1 MAKKVKSVQ
10 PDLSLDRVIQVDFR
24 KEYDSNMTRYSLYAL
39 YNRFVPDIH
48 DGLKP
53 VQRRIL
59 YSMYDNNITSKAL
72 KRKSASTVGDT
83 MGKYHPHGDSSIYDA
98 MKHLT
103 NWFEIKMP
111 LLCYDSNSGSIQGGE
126 QAAYRYTESYLS
138 KFAVD
143 CVLGELAETKTV
155 VDFMPNFDNKKEE
168 PEYLPVKVPLGLV
181 NGCFAIAIG
190 EKIEGPKHALNDVID
205 ETIKVLHN
213 PNHRVVLIPDPC
225 HVCEVVD
232 TDWKAISRT
241 GYGYYTQRGIIQIE
255 NCKDGHSIL
264 HILSTPDLVFA
275 NGVLETINKLIA
287 GNKLTGIVDIRD
299 RSTDEQLDIEL
310 VLKAGVDPM
319 YVKHALYSMTSL
331 QDKKRVN
338 LKVIDGVTIKNI
350 SYTQYIQYFLLSR
363 KAQKYRLYTYRLQ
376 DVATKYHRS
385 EAYIAVLKS
394 GKIEE
399 IVRKI
404 RNRKEDNDAI
414 VDWLMNLL
422 KITDLQALYILHS
435 QLVSLS
441 PHNLKRY
448 EEEAKINKELMER
461 FMNIITSPALIDQ
474 EIEQELLEIRQKYDQ
489 PRRSVLISDAEA
501 SDIPD
506 GVFKIAFTENNFV
519 KKLQPDEMFKPVRG
533 DNCKAMVIGNNSKSL
548 LVFDKMGKVFAL
560 PIHKIGFSDKNSPGI
575 DIRLILKKLTS
586 DIVNV
591 LYLPE
596 IEKTSRNPSS
606 NKYFLVVL
614 AKSGLIKKI
623 DLADIIT
630 ATPSGLI
637 YSKISAGDE
646 VCGVYL
652 AKHNS
657 DLVIYNKQKALRI
670 TMNSVP
676 YMKRATLGN
685 MSLKSSTGV
694 DGLSIITPEI
704 GGVVVVTAKGRFN
717 KLSESVLAR
726 SDRNKSGSA
735 VIKLS
740 KGDYIVRIVPCID
753 NTGLRIYRP
762 DEIIDIPVND
772 IPLGSSISGGTKM
785 TKEGILK
792 VDMLM

>member
-1 MAKKVKSVQ
+1 MSKRKLPVGANL
-10 PDLSLDRVIQVDFR
+10 DLDRIVQVDFR
-24 KEYDSNMTRYSLYAL
+24 QTYDANMARYSLYAL

-59 YSMYDNNITSKAL
+59 YSMWNNGITSKGR
-72 KRKSASTVGDT
+72 KRKSANTVGDT
-83 MGKYHPHGDSSIYDA
+83 MGKYHPHGETSIYNA
-98 MKHLT
+98 MKCLT

-111 LLCYDSNSGSIQGGE
+111 LIHYDSNSGSIQGGDH
-126 QAAYRYTESYLS
+126 AAMRYTESYLS
-138 KFAVD
+138 SFAVD
-143 CVLGELAETKTV
+143 CVIGEYAEADTV
-155 VDFMPNFDNKKEE
+155 VDKMHTFDNKEWE
-168 PEYLPVKVPLGLV
+168 PEFFPVKVPLLLI
-181 NGCFAIAIG
+181 NGSFAIAIG
-190 EKIEGPKHALNDVID
+190 EKIEIPKHALNDVID

-213 PNHRVVLIPDPC
+213 PKHRVVLIPDPC
-225 HVCEVVD
+225 HKCEVVD
-232 TDWKAISRT
+232 ADWAAISKS
-241 GYGYYTQRGIIQIE
+241 GSGYYTQRGIIEIE
-255 NCKDGHSIL
+255 NTKSGNAIL
-264 HILSTPDLVFA
+264 HILSTPDLVFSDS
-275 NGVLETINKLIA
+275 VMETVNKLIA
-287 GNKLTGIVDIRD
+287 SNKLTGIADIQD
-299 RSTDEQLDIEL
+299 HSTDEQLDIWII
-310 VLKAGVDPM
+310 LKTGVDPM
-319 YVKHALYSMTSL
+319 YVKHALYAMTSL

-338 LKVIDGVTIKNI
+338 FKMINGVKISNMGYTDYIKNFI
-350 SYTQYIQYFLLSR
+350 LFR

-399 IVRKI
+399 IVKKI
-404 RNRKEDNDAI
+404 RTRKEDNDAI

-448 EEEAKINKELMER
+448 QEEAKVNKALMEQY
-461 FMNIITSPALIDQ
+461 MNIITTPAFIDQ
-474 EIEQELLEIRQKYDQ
+474 EIEQELLEIKQKYNQ
-489 PRRSVLISDAEA
+489 SRRSVLISDAEA

-506 GVFKIAFTENNFV
+506 GVFKIAFTENNFI
-519 KKLQPDEMFKPVRG
+519 KKLQPEEVFRPVKG
-533 DNCKAMVIGNNSKSL
+533 DNCKAMVTGNNSKSL

-591 LYLPE
+591 MYLPE
-596 IEKTSRNPSS
+596 IEKTSKNPNS

-614 AKSGLIKKI
+614 TKSGLIKKI

-637 YSKISAGDE
+637 YSKVNPGDE
-646 VCGVYL
+646 ICGVYL

-657 DLVIYNKQKALRI
+657 DLIVYNKHKALRI

-685 MSLKSSTGV
+685 ITMKSNDGV

-704 GGVVVVTAKGRFN
+704 GSVIVVTAKGRFN
-717 KLSESVLAR
+717 KLSESALAK
-726 SDRNKSGSA
+726 SERNRAGNA

-753 NTGLRIYRP
+753 NTGLRIYRS
-762 DEIIDIPVND
+762 DEIIDIPIND
-772 IPLGSSISGGTKM
+772 IPLGSSISTGTKI

-792 VDMLM
+792 VDMLL

>member
-1 MAKKVKSVQ
+1 M
-10 PDLSLDRVIQVDFR
+10 
-24 KEYDSNMTRYSLYAL
+24 
-39 YNRFVPDIH
+39 
-48 DGLKP
+48 
-53 VQRRIL
+53 
-59 YSMYDNNITSKAL
+59 
-72 KRKSASTVGDT
+72 
-83 MGKYHPHGDSSIYDA
+83 
-98 MKHLT
+98 
-103 NWFEIKMP
+103 
-111 LLCYDSNSGSIQGGE
+111 
-126 QAAYRYTESYLS
+126 
-138 KFAVD
+138 
-143 CVLGELAETKTV
+143 
-155 VDFMPNFDNKKEE
+155 
-168 PEYLPVKVPLGLV
+168 
-181 NGCFAIAIG
+181 
-190 EKIEGPKHALNDVID
+190 
-205 ETIKVLHN
+205 
-213 PNHRVVLIPDPC
+213 
-225 HVCEVVD
+225 
-232 TDWKAISRT
+232 
-241 GYGYYTQRGIIQIE
+241 
-255 NCKDGHSIL
+255 
-264 HILSTPDLVFA
+264 
-275 NGVLETINKLIA
+275 
-287 GNKLTGIVDIRD
+287 
-299 RSTDEQLDIEL
+299 
-310 VLKAGVDPM
+310 
-319 YVKHALYSMTSL
+319 
-331 QDKKRVN
+331 
-338 LKVIDGVTIKNI
+338 
-350 SYTQYIQYFLLSR
+350 
-363 KAQKYRLYTYRLQ
+363 
-376 DVATKYHRS
+376 
-385 EAYIAVLKS
+385 
-394 GKIEE
+394 
-399 IVRKI
+399 
-404 RNRKEDNDAI
+404 
-414 VDWLMNLL
+414 
-422 KITDLQALYILHS
+422 
-435 QLVSLS
+435 
-441 PHNLKRY
+441 
-448 EEEAKINKELMER
+448 
-461 FMNIITSPALIDQ
+461 
-474 EIEQELLEIRQKYDQ
+474 
-489 PRRSVLISDAEA
+489 
-501 SDIPD
+501 
-506 GVFKIAFTENNFV
+506 
-519 KKLQPDEMFKPVRG
+519 
-533 DNCKAMVIGNNSKSL
+533 
-548 LVFDKMGKVFAL
+548 
-560 PIHKIGFSDKNSPGI
+560 
-575 DIRLILKKLTS
+575 
-586 DIVNV
+586 NV